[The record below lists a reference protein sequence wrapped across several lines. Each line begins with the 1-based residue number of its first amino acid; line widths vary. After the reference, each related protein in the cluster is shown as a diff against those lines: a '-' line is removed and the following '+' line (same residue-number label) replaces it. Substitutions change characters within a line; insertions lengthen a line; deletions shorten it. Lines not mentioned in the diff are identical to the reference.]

1 MLLVGVVFFS
11 SADFKRRGDL
21 NQSSTLWEKSG
32 ITMSYK
38 LRSSG
43 QDVMFIEET
52 ISPIFDKSCSTIW
65 SNRK

>member
-43 QDVMFIEET
+43 QDVMLIEET
-52 ISPIFDKSCSTIW
+52 ISPIF
-65 SNRK
+65 